1 LAGVTDNTNVVAIT
15 QPQPDQ
21 SVLDGVDVLIL
32 IDRQPPI
39 LRPHL
44 PCDRIVGRQCA
55 DQHDHDV
62 LEVDHAAVGFSLLI
76 VGENAGELP
85 GLQAE
90 VSLDRRGRQGVLVQ
104 EIDPRPLDVGA
115 DVSNHRGVRGEI
127 VRRQCRSHQAR
138 FARQQVGECPVGHP
152 RPEVAQ
158 LTQSGGVKCPGL
170 HALDA
175 EVA

>member
-1 LAGVTDNTNVVAIT
+1 MARVTDNANVVAVT

-55 DQHDHDV
+55 NQHDHDV
-62 LEVDHAAVGFSLLI
+62 LEVDHASVGFGLLV
-76 VGENAGELP
+76 VGENTGELP

-90 VSLDRRGRQGVLVQ
+90 VSLDRRGRQSVLVQ
-104 EIDPRPLDVGA
+104 EVDPRPLDIGA
-115 DVSNHRGVRGEI
+115 DVSNHRGV
-127 VRRQCRSHQAR
+127 
-138 FARQQVGECPVGHP
+138 
-152 RPEVAQ
+152 
-158 LTQSGGVKCPGL
+158 
-170 HALDA
+170 
-175 EVA
+175 